1 MTPMLDGC
9 TPWPE
14 EFVDRYW
21 SVGHWRGVTLDNL
34 LGDTARRQPARTAL
48 VHDAT
53 RLTYGLLNRRVERT
67 AAGFRL
73 RGLRPGQRVVLRL
86 PNVPEAVITLFALL
100 RVGAVPVVCPVALGG
115 RELAHVVR
123 VSEAAGHVGTA
134 AHRAE
139 VAAIAAEGPFLRR
152 AFTYEPP
159 GEASPYGGMS
169 IDSSGCHF
177 FPLGSVDAA
186 PEPAPVRGAG
196 EVAFLLVSPG
206 PDGTPRLVPRTHDA
220 YAYQVRASGAAV
232 RSGAE
237 DVHLAALPA
246 ESLLASGCP
255 GIVGTL
261 LSGGTVV
268 LAEDPGPGAC
278 LPLVARERVTVA
290 TLAPADLTAWLDA
303 GAGPLESLRLVLT
316 PATDLPSADAARF
329 GRELDCE
336 TRQFLTR
343 PEGVAALTG
352 TGGAA
357 LHPLTSDDEFR
368 VDADGDSGELLVRG
382 PSVTRGYYR
391 APDADAE
398 AFTSDG
404 RFRTGVPV
412 RRGADGGLVVTG

>member
-1 MTPMLDGC
+1 MTPMLDGW

-14 EFVDRYW
+14 EFVDRYR
-21 SVGHWRGVTLDNL
+21 SIGHWRGVTLDNL
-34 LGDTARRQPARTAL
+34 LSDTARRQAPRTAL
-48 VHDAT
+48 VHGAT

-73 RGLRPGQRVVLRL
+73 RGLRRGQRVVVRL
-86 PNVPEAVITLFALL
+86 PNVPEAVIALFALL

-123 VSEAAGHVGTA
+123 VSEAAGLVGTA
-134 AHRAE
+134 SHRSE
-139 VAAIAAEGPFLRR
+139 VAEIAAEGPFLRR

-159 GEASPYGGMS
+159 GTESPYGGMS

-186 PEPAPVRGAG
+186 PEPAPVHGAG
-196 EVAFLLVSPG
+196 EVAFLLVVPG

-232 RSGAE
+232 GLSAQ

-255 GIVGTL
+255 GILGTL
-261 LSGGTVV
+261 LCGGTVV
-268 LAEDPGPGAC
+268 LADDPGPAAC
-278 LPLVARERVTVA
+278 LPLVADEQVTVA
-290 TLAPADLTAWLDA
+290 TLAPAGLEAWQASDP
-303 GAGPLESLRLVLT
+303 GPLKSLRLILT
-316 PATDLPSADAARF
+316 PSTGSDQT

-336 TRQFLTR
+336 TRQFLTL
-343 PEGVAALTG
+343 PEGVAALSGSGESTF
-352 TGGAA
+352 
-357 LHPLTSDDEFR
+357 HPLTSDDEFT
-368 VDADGDSGELLVRG
+368 VDRDGDLGELLVRG

-404 RFRTGVPV
+404 RFRTGVLV
-412 RRGADGGLVVTG
+412 RRGADGGLLVTGRAGA